1 MFCTGRSGAR
11 RGDRQNGG
19 EQPDDRSCRREACPK
34 ALRGAGWA
42 SSGSLMVYRRFS
54 WVRRRKSAGASFLR
68 LDGTV
73 WTTDK
78 DGLVPAL
85 LTAEITARMGRD
97 PGEIYRELTAEFGEP
112 LYDRIETPTTPE
124 QKEILKKLSTHQIA
138 STVLAGEKI
147 VSILTQSPGNNA

>member
-1 MFCTGRSGAR
+1 
-11 RGDRQNGG
+11 
-19 EQPDDRSCRREACPK
+19 
-34 ALRGAGWA
+34 
-42 SSGSLMVYRRFS
+42 MVYRRFS
-54 WVRRRKSAGASFLR
+54 WVRRRKSAGTSFLR